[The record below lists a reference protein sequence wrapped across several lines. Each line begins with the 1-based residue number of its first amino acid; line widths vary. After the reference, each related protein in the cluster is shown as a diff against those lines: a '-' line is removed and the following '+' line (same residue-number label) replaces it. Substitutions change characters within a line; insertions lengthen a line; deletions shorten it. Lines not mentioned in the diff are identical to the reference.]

1 MVKRD
6 IEMIIQRFND
16 LEVQNLDKL
25 KDVFATKED
34 LYKVKEDIVEK
45 MNSKIDKIYWF
56 LIGQTAVLVMLVLA
70 ILRLVDIV

>member
-1 MVKRD
+1 
-6 IEMIIQRFND
+6 MIIQRFND

-45 MNSKIDKIYWF
+45 VNSKIDKIYWF

-70 ILRLVDIV
+70 ILRLVDII